1 MKYGTS
7 AKELPERRECPAASA
22 RLRHHSPR
30 QPTSRSERP
39 TRLAESWPTLTV
51 GAERASMVTTKYLL
65 EEAGGLLGARRK
77 VATDCDVRETI
88 QSHSDPRPV
97 FQGHSKGWRW

>member
-1 MKYGTS
+1 
-7 AKELPERRECPAASA
+7 
-22 RLRHHSPR
+22 
-30 QPTSRSERP
+30 
-39 TRLAESWPTLTV
+39 
-51 GAERASMVTTKYLL
+51 MVTTKYLL

-97 FQGHSKGWRW
+97 FQGHSKRCRW